1 MKIYKKWYFIIGCA
15 IALGSLFGSV
25 CLLVR
30 GSAGLG
36 LATLIEFFL
45 FGAAL
50 VAISMSYESTRDIY
64 NQPDERSQL
73 IRMKAGHSTLYA
85 ISIVINAA
93 ALLSIHVFED
103 EPAGYIRVTLFGVFA
118 LIWLMYAIMLICYD
132 RKT

>member
-15 IALGSLFGSV
+15 IALVSLFGSV
-25 CLLVR
+25 YLLVR
-30 GSAGLG
+30 GSVGLG

-85 ISIVINAA
+85 ISIVLNAA
-93 ALLSIHVFED
+93 ALLSVHVFED

>member
-25 CLLVR
+25 YLLVR
-30 GSAGLG
+30 GSVGLG

-50 VAISMSYESTRDIY
+50 VAISMSYESTRGIY

-85 ISIVINAA
+85 ISIVLNAA
-93 ALLSIHVFED
+93 ALLSVHVFED

>member
-25 CLLVR
+25 YLLVR
-30 GSAGLG
+30 GSADLG
-36 LATLIEFFL
+36 LATLIELFL

-85 ISIVINAA
+85 ISIVLNAA
-93 ALLSIHVFED
+93 ALLSVHVFED

>member
-1 MKIYKKWYFIIGCA
+1 MKIYKKWCFIVGCA
-15 IALGSLFGSV
+15 IALGSISGSV
-25 CLLVR
+25 YLLVR

-85 ISIVINAA
+85 ISIVLNAA

-103 EPAGYIRVTLFGVFA
+103 EAAGYIRVTLFGVFA

>member
-25 CLLVR
+25 YLLVR

-73 IRMKAGHSTLYA
+73 IRMKAGNSTLYA
-85 ISIVINAA
+85 
-93 ALLSIHVFED
+93 LSIALNVPAIIIARFID
-103 EPAGYIRVTLFGVFA
+103 GDIAGYIRVTLFGVFA

>member
-1 MKIYKKWYFIIGCA
+1 MKIYKKWYFIDGCA
-15 IALGSLFGSV
+15 IALGSISGSV
-25 CLLVR
+25 YLLVR

-85 ISIVINAA
+85 ISIVLNAA
-93 ALLSIHVFED
+93 ALLSVHVFED

>member
-15 IALGSLFGSV
+15 IVLGSLFGSV
-25 CLLVR
+25 YLLVR
-30 GSAGLG
+30 GSVGLG

-85 ISIVINAA
+85 ISIVLNAA
-93 ALLSIHVFED
+93 ALLSAHVFED

>member
-1 MKIYKKWYFIIGCA
+1 MKIYKKGYFIIGCA

-25 CLLVR
+25 YLLVR

-50 VAISMSYESTRDIY
+50 VAISMSYESTHDIY

-85 ISIVINAA
+85 ISIVLNAA
-93 ALLSIHVFED
+93 ALLSVHVFED

>member
-25 CLLVR
+25 YLLER

-85 ISIVINAA
+85 ISIVLNAA
-93 ALLSIHVFED
+93 ALLSVHVFED

>member
-1 MKIYKKWYFIIGCA
+1 M
-15 IALGSLFGSV
+15 
-25 CLLVR
+25 R
-30 GSAGLG
+30 GRAGLG

-85 ISIVINAA
+85 ISIVLNAA
-93 ALLSIHVFED
+93 ALLSVHVFED

>member
-25 CLLVR
+25 YLFVL
-30 GSAGLG
+30 GSVGLG

-85 ISIVINAA
+85 ISIVLNAA
-93 ALLSIHVFED
+93 ALLSVHVFED

>member
-25 CLLVR
+25 YLLVR
-30 GSAGLG
+30 GSVGLG

-85 ISIVINAA
+85 ISIVLNAA
-93 ALLSIHVFED
+93 ALLSVHVFED

>member
-25 CLLVR
+25 YLLVR
-30 GSAGLG
+30 GSVGLD

-50 VAISMSYESTRDIY
+50 VVISMSYEATRDIY

-85 ISIVINAA
+85 ISIVLNAA
-93 ALLSIHVFED
+93 ALLSAHVFED

-132 RKT
+132 RKI

>member
-25 CLLVR
+25 YLLVR

-85 ISIVINAA
+85 ISI
-93 ALLSIHVFED
+93 ED

>member
-1 MKIYKKWYFIIGCA
+1 MKIYKKGYFIIGCA

-25 CLLVR
+25 YLHVR

-85 ISIVINAA
+85 ISIVLNAA
-93 ALLSIHVFED
+93 ALLSVHVFED

>member
-25 CLLVR
+25 YLLVR
-30 GSAGLG
+30 GNVGLD

-50 VAISMSYESTRDIY
+50 VVISMSYEATRDIY

-73 IRMKAGHSTLYA
+73 IRMKAGNSTLYA
-85 ISIVINAA
+85 
-93 ALLSIHVFED
+93 LSIALNVPAIIIARFID
-103 EPAGYIRVTLFGVFA
+103 GDIAGYIRVTLFGVFA
-118 LIWLMYAIMLICYD
+118 LIWLIYATMLIYYD
-132 RKT
+132 RKI

>member
-15 IALGSLFGSV
+15 IALGSLFGPV
-25 CLLVR
+25 YLLVR
-30 GSAGLG
+30 GSGGLG

-85 ISIVINAA
+85 ISIVLNAA
-93 ALLSIHVFED
+93 ALLSVHVFED

>member
-1 MKIYKKWYFIIGCA
+1 MVFYHRLCHRTGK
-15 IALGSLFGSV
+15 SFGSV
-25 CLLVR
+25 YLLVR

-85 ISIVINAA
+85 ISIVLNAA
-93 ALLSIHVFED
+93 ALLSVHVFED
-103 EPAGYIRVTLFGVFA
+103 GPAGYIRVTLFGVFA

>member
-1 MKIYKKWYFIIGCA
+1 MKIYKKWYFIVGCA
-15 IALGSLFGSV
+15 IALGSISGSV
-25 CLLVR
+25 YLLVR

-85 ISIVINAA
+85 ISIVLNAA
-93 ALLSIHVFED
+93 ALLSVHVFED

>member
-15 IALGSLFGSV
+15 IALGSRFGSV
-25 CLLVR
+25 YLLVR
-30 GSAGLG
+30 ASAGLG

-45 FGAAL
+45 FGAAQ

-85 ISIVINAA
+85 ISIVLNAA
-93 ALLSIHVFED
+93 ALLSVHVFED

-118 LIWLMYAIMLICYD
+118 LIWLMYAIMLSCSD

>member
-1 MKIYKKWYFIIGCA
+1 MKIYKKWYFIVGCA
-15 IALGSLFGSV
+15 IALGSISGSV
-25 CLLVR
+25 YLLVR

-50 VAISMSYESTRDIY
+50 VAISMSYESTRGIY

-85 ISIVINAA
+85 ISIVLNAA
-93 ALLSIHVFED
+93 ALLSAHVFED

>member
-25 CLLVR
+25 YLLVR
-30 GSAGLG
+30 GRAGLG

-85 ISIVINAA
+85 ISIVLNAA
-93 ALLSIHVFED
+93 ALLSVHVFEN

>member
-25 CLLVR
+25 HLLVR

-85 ISIVINAA
+85 ISIVLNAV
-93 ALLSIHVFED
+93 ALLSAHVFED

>member
-15 IALGSLFGSV
+15 IALGSLFSSV
-25 CLLVR
+25 YLLVR

-85 ISIVINAA
+85 ISIVLNAA
-93 ALLSIHVFED
+93 ALLSVHIFED

>member
-15 IALGSLFGSV
+15 IALGSLFGFV
-25 CLLVR
+25 YLLVR

-85 ISIVINAA
+85 ISIVLNAA
-93 ALLSIHVFED
+93 ALLSVHVFED